1 VLIQHWDRI
10 AGGDMIVYFVDECHV
25 LGLNNHDIV
34 CGFWVDF

>member
-1 VLIQHWDRI
+1 MQGCFSH
-10 AGGDMIVYFVDECHV
+10 A